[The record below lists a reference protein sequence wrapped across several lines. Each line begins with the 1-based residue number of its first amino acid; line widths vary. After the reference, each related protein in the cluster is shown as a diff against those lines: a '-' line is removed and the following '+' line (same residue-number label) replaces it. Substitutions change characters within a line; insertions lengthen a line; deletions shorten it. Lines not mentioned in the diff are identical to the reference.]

1 MAFFHNQSVFDMAE
15 EAVSSAG
22 PIDAST
28 TPTESLSQL
37 ARALLSS
44 FGALFGICCTL
55 LAAIVGLRRRI
66 ELCARI
72 FERLVLVYEAITW
85 RAGSAAVEPEPQDI
99 EMSARGG
106 RCLSDDKLLALRAH
120 TTQCKQVRP
129 PHEYL

>member
-15 EAVSSAG
+15 EVVSSAR
-22 PIDAST
+22 PTDAST
-28 TPTESLSQL
+28 TPTESLSYL

-44 FGALFGICCTL
+44 FGALFGVCCAV
-55 LAAIVGLRRRI
+55 LAAIVALRRRI
-66 ELCARI
+66 ELCAQI
-72 FERLVLVYEAITW
+72 FERLVYVFEVLTW
-85 RAGSAAVEPEPQDI
+85 RAGSAAAEPEPQDI

-106 RCLSDDKLLALRAH
+106 RCLSDDELLALRAH